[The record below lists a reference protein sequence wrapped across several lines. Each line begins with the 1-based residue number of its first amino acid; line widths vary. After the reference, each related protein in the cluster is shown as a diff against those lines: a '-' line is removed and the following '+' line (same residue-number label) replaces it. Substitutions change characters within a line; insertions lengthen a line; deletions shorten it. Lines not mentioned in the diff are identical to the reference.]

1 MARVSTRGSRPM
13 APGAAARISPVA
25 FLQETASELR
35 KSVWPSREEVTR
47 LTVIVII
54 AAIIAG
60 FFLGGLDRIF
70 AETFGRFIL

>member
-1 MARVSTRGSRPM
+1 M
-13 APGAAARISPVA
+13 APGAAGRISPVA

>member
-1 MARVSTRGSRPM
+1 MARVSTRGSRSM
-13 APGAAARISPVA
+13 APGAAGRISPVA

-35 KSVWPSREEVTR
+35 KSVWPSREETTR

-70 AETFGRFIL
+70 SEIFGRFIL